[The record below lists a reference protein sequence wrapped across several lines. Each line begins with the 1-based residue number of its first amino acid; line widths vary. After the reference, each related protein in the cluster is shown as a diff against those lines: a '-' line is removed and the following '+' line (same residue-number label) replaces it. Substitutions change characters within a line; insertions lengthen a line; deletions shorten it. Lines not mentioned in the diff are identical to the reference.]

1 MATKKAGDIDDVLNV
16 IGDLTK
22 MFSDR
27 FDKVDER
34 FDKVDDRFDKVD
46 ERFDKVEMQLFNQGE
61 DTAELKSDM
70 SDVKT
75 KVDHIYSVLDA
86 HMKRIEDILQENQI
100 RDHQQERMERWIFQL
115 ADEAGIKLKYEQS

>member
-1 MATKKAGDIDDVLNV
+1 MAAKKAGDIDDVLNV

-22 MFSDR
+22 MFS
-27 FDKVDER
+27 ER
-34 FDKVDDRFDKVD
+34 FDEVDKRFNKVD

-61 DTAELKSDM
+61 DIAELKSDM
-70 SDVKT
+70 SDVKS
-75 KVDHIYSVLDA
+75 KVNHIYNVLDA